1 MSERCCMKS
10 ATTRRL
16 DRIAKTVAAPDDDL
30 DPDCVASYL
39 ADAGIDPADA
49 DALFADAA
57 ARLRAAGDPRDPVAV
72 ATILAVPPLHPGDIL
87 AEADQLLTRCRS
99 TRRPTR

>member
-1 MSERCCMKS
+1 MKS

-72 ATILAVPPLHPGDIL
+72 APLHPGDIL